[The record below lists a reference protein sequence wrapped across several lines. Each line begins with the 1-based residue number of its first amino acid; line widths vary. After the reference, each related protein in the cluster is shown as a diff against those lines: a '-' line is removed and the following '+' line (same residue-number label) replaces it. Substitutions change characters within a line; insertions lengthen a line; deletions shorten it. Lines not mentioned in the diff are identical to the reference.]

1 MLTEQLFVGY
11 QVQDAG
17 LGDAEHENWNNCLWG
32 EIAAQLKSC
41 ARWSGETR
49 VGMSL
54 DMQLTPVL
62 PEVLKVKEELAS

>member
-1 MLTEQLFVGY
+1 MLREQLWVGY

-17 LGDAEHENWNNCLWG
+17 LGGAEHENWNNCLWG
-32 EIAAQLKSC
+32 KIAAQLKSC
-41 ARWSGETR
+41 ASWSGENR

-62 PEVLKVKEELAS
+62 PEALKVKEELAS